1 MSQQTSFDT
10 LDAKVLNTHLN
21 QFREVIIREW
31 GNVSSQ
37 WRSLH
42 MTWQDEQSVRFEPI
56 FNKLLQT
63 YAEAQGAT
71 EKYIRFLDNQIQI
84 AEKRAQK
91 LSGL

>member
-1 MSQQTSFDT
+1 
-10 LDAKVLNTHLN
+10 
-21 QFREVIIREW
+21 
-31 GNVSSQ
+31 
-37 WRSLH
+37 